1 MAQTYPKQEI
11 SSELTAI
18 SNTTQEKI
26 NDVVALFAQLVID
39 AHS

>member
-11 SSELTAI
+11 SSELSSI
-18 SNTTQEKI
+18 SSTTQTKI
-26 NDVVALFAQLVID
+26 NDIVALFAQLVVN

>member
-11 SSELTAI
+11 SSELSSI
-18 SNTTQEKI
+18 TQSTQTKI
-26 NDVVALFAQLVID
+26 DEIVSLFAQLVIS